1 MFCPNSP
8 QIDRVQILEKLD
20 KLKDCHDNKK
30 HYYHIGQIIKQFN
43 KSTYTKTNSTYLLN
57 LTSLSEEEIY
67 QIKEYLDL
75 VNISKDCVQ
84 SSSKDIK
91 VQI

>member
-1 MFCPNSP
+1 MFCPNSS

-30 HYYHIGQIIKQFN
+30 HYYHIGQIINSFN

-57 LTSLSEEEIY
+57 LSSLTEEEIL
-67 QIKEYLDL
+67 QIQQYLDL
-75 VNISKDCVQ
+75 ENISQDCVQ

>member
-1 MFCPNSP
+1 MFCPNSS

-30 HYYHIGQIIKQFN
+30 HYYHIGKIIQNFN

-57 LTSLSEEEIY
+57 LTSLSEEEIL
-67 QIKEYLDL
+67 QIQQYLDV
-75 VNISKDCVQ
+75 VNISQDCSQ
-84 SSSKDIK
+84 LLSKDIK